1 MVLERTRLLPD
12 IWASSA
18 KGEPNLALP
27 SEKSCKPRIRM
38 DLRPILLASFAT
50 WLQAA
55 GYAPN
60 SNLAFPSESHLLME
74 VARYRIAFPSDDF
87 G

>member
-1 MVLERTRLLPD
+1 
-12 IWASSA
+12 
-18 KGEPNLALP
+18 
-27 SEKSCKPRIRM
+27 M